1 MDKELTNLI
10 VNSFILK
17 PNYVNSTSKMREK
30 STRFL
35 HGMEH
40 HKLGLDLVEIEQVVE
55 YSSPHV
61 GFGSHFD
68 LGLYPKTTKEA
79 IIKTNKFHVFG

>member
-1 MDKELTNLI
+1 LDKELTNLI

-17 PNYVNSTSKMREK
+17 PNYVNSTSKMSEK

-40 HKLGLDLVEIEQVVE
+40 HKWGLDLVEIEQVVE

-61 GFGSHFD
+61 GFGSHSD
-68 LGLYPKTTKEA
+68 LGL
-79 IIKTNKFHVFG
+79 